1 MKIPATALALML
13 LFCQCSSKK
22 DKLPSYPEV
31 VNEFMDKYNFQA
43 DEPTHMLK
51 FAKKKDGWYTQVI
64 DFAKNSRVVDEQ
76 LFWALED
83 KTYRQLGFEQNESLR
98 DKDQGPTSREQ
109 RRAEE
114 FISNTSWEVYNFARC
129 RYYGYPG
136 WDDELIRDFG
146 KSMPEDDTLIEGVA
160 RAYSSYSQRYMWGLN
175 GIEAPSTD
183 PLQKKLEPFEI
194 PDQKRIDQFLQTT
207 NKAIEHYRALD
218 KRSPG
223 YKTIVGTPAMEISNE
238 QFFQYNQLMI
248 AGKLKEAKALA
259 KAADKNDTY
268 SQIGHYYLRNCP
280 QNSIL
285 ITFGDNDT
293 YPLWY
298 VQEKENFRTDV
309 TVLNYSLL
317 GAGIYVNALRQ
328 NNTVAFTTDLKS
340 FGNTSF
346 NYFTYSNYNSF
357 GSSTQDIATFIS
369 DIQSGKLIDNR
380 MGDGKSVATYSA
392 RTVTLDVD
400 TLRFKQVSDL
410 NGLNPTINF
419 TLNSYMI
426 LNDLIVL
433 DLINSNFYTRP
444 ICFTAPMRE
453 LIPQTS
459 MLQEGSIY
467 RLVPTDY
474 HQSASKKKAEIA
486 KMEAFVGKDYKPVML
501 EYEDDDT
508 YYEDALIGQHATL
521 FANLIENY
529 ISIGERTKATNVAK
543 KYLEMPDTKKMTP
556 GLADMKMVKLLFQV
570 DFIKEGKEMMEIIAE
585 RVTNDY
591 KHGAA
596 TAFNTASSY
605 REWLGSLKEELR
617 RYDESSDVI
626 NELLE
631 DAGVKER
638 KREEKKS
645 SSFKEFD

>member
-1 MKIPATALALML
+1 MKILASALAV
-13 LFCQCSSKK
+13 LFLFSHCSSKK
-22 DKLPSYPEV
+22 DKLPSYPEIV
-31 VNEFMDKYNFQA
+31 SQFMEKYTFEANQ
-43 DEPTHMLK
+43 PTHMLK
-51 FAKKKDGWYTQVI
+51 FAKKKDGWYTQVV
-64 DFAKNSRVVDEQ
+64 DFGKDNRVVDEQ

-83 KTYRQLGFEQNESLR
+83 KTYRQLGFEQNESLSN
-98 DKDQGPTSREQ
+98 KKMGPTSREQ

-114 FISNTSWEVYNFARC
+114 FISNNSYELYNFARC
-129 RYYGYPG
+129 RYYGYNG

-146 KSMPEDDTLIEGVA
+146 KSTPDDDTLLESVA

-175 GIEAPSTD
+175 GSEAVAND

-207 NKAIEHYRALD
+207 NKAIEYYRTLD

-223 YKTIVGTPAMEISNE
+223 YKTIVGTPAMEVSNE
-238 QFFQYNQLMI
+238 QFFQYNQLVI

-280 QNSIL
+280 PNSIL

-317 GAGIYVNALRQ
+317 GAGIYVNALRK
-328 NNTVAFTTDLKS
+328 NNTVAFTTDLTA
-340 FGNTSF
+340 FGNTSY
-346 NYFTYSNYNSF
+346 NYFTFTNYDAMGYTASL
-357 GSSTQDIATFIS
+357 DIATFIN
-369 DIQSGKLIDNR
+369 DIQTGKLIDNR
-380 MGDGKSVATYSA
+380 MGDGKGVIAYTT
-392 RTVTLDVD
+392 RVVTLEVD

-410 NGLNPTINF
+410 SGLNPAISF

-426 LNDLIVL
+426 LNDFILL

-444 ICFTAPMRE
+444 ICFTSTMRE
-453 LIPQTS
+453 LISPTS
-459 MLQEGSIY
+459 LLQEGSIY

-474 HQSASKKKAEIA
+474 HQNATKRNAEIA
-486 KMEAFVGKDYKPVML
+486 KIEAFIAKDYQPVLL
-501 EYEDDDT
+501 EYEDDDA
-508 YYEDALIGQHATL
+508 YYEDALMGQHATL

-529 ISIGERTKATNVAK
+529 ISMGERLKATNAAK
-543 KYLEMPDTKKMTP
+543 RYLDMPITKKMTP

-570 DFIKEGKEMMEIIAE
+570 DFIKEAKEMMEEIAE
-585 RVTNDY
+585 RVAKDY
-591 KHGAA
+591 KNNASTG
-596 TAFNTASSY
+596 FYTASSY
-605 REWLGSLKEELR
+605 ISWLGSLKDELK

-626 NELLE
+626 DELLE
-631 DAGVKER
+631 DAGVKE
-638 KREEKKS
+638 KKAEKKN
-645 SSFKEFD
+645 SSFKTFD